1 MCKNPADIQDPG
13 YCLPLVSNEIQKKL
27 PYGKTWETIT
37 CAELNSTA
45 GAAALQHLQGYAH
58 CCGGNAKLRCL
69 NENKT
74 CCDETGTIIPNGTT
88 PGNGSGSAPEIGTL
102 CKDAQSFNSS
112 SSECVSR
119 NAAMLSRI
127 GNDHWSA
134 VYDGTGKCGTVGRN
148 KDSLY
153 EHTAF
158 GTMCCGERDK
168 VCCLTCRTA
177 PGTPSLLIIPSVS
190 SRAGSLPRQLDNVQG
205 RRGL

>member
-1 MCKNPADIQDPG
+1 MPIPVSSQTGWPKRAPP
-13 YCLPLVSNEIQKKL
+13 CLVCPFRFS
-27 PYGKTWETIT
+27 YFSGR
-37 CAELNSTA
+37 
-45 GAAALQHLQGYAH
+45 GAMTTLLDLGLESLSSLAI
-58 CCGGNAKLRCL
+58 C
-69 NENKT
+69 NKHT
-74 CCDETGTIIPNGTT
+74 FP
-88 PGNGSGSAPEIGTL
+88 P
-102 CKDAQSFNSS
+102 
-112 SSECVSR
+112 
-119 NAAMLSRI
+119 LSRI

-205 RRGL
+205 RRGLQR